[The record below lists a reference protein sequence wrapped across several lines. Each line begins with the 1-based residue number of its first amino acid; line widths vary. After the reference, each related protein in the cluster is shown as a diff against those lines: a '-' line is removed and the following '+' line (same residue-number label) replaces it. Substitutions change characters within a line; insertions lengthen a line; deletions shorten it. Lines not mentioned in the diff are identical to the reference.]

1 MLWHELGREILCEK
15 LHIQRRYSSRVS
27 YHLLYGTICSMCD
40 KLIYLICINCFIV
53 RIHDG
58 VMGLVEGRIKEMHWS
73 DVTGWV
79 AQGEHVS

>member
-1 MLWHELGREILCEK
+1 
-15 LHIQRRYSSRVS
+15 
-27 YHLLYGTICSMCD
+27 MCD